1 MVNTKYQTDGFPE
14 SGSLFTQ
21 INDEQPELTGSIL
34 EKSIAGTQE
43 PINESIRQAISQ
55 AVKERVY
62 GKTYN

>member
-1 MVNTKYQTDGFPE
+1 MVNTKHQR
-14 SGSLFTQ
+14 
-21 INDEQPELTGSIL
+21 NEQLVGSIF
-34 EKSIAGTQE
+34 KGKTIPSTQE

>member
-1 MVNTKYQTDGFPE
+1 MKYHTGSFPE
-14 SGSLFTQ
+14 NGSLFIQTDNKQ
-21 INDEQPELTGSIL
+21 LVGSIF
-34 EKSIAGTQE
+34 KGKTIPSTQE